1 MLKLKSKSLCNL
13 ICDLVWFSFQEAKE
27 LWKKIQERQG
37 VNKWRPELEEEYEDR
52 EGNIYNK
59 KTYSDLQRQGLI

>member
-1 MLKLKSKSLCNL
+1 MVKTLLCVTFL
-13 ICDLVWFSFQEAKE
+13 IFVLNSFFQEAKE
-27 LWKKIQERQG
+27 LWEKIQERQG
-37 VNKWRPELEEEYEDR
+37 VNKWRPDLEEEYEDR